1 MNIICIKGD
10 LYMKTRDIIEE
21 IFNAITHG
29 LGIILSII
37 GLVLMLH
44 QVITHSKD
52 SLYILSAIIYGLSL
66 IFMYSMS
73 TFYHSFFCLPTVSR
87 IFKILDHAAIY
98 ILIAGTDTPVLLT
111 VLRHYHGPAIAIII
125 WIVALIGVLWQCFNV
140 HKFKKLATLCYVL
153 MGWLLVG
160 TLPILWIHL
169 SPQAV
174 IWLLVGGL
182 WYTLGAIF
190 YLWKKL
196 PFQHLIWHFFVLGG
210 SICHFYAMYHYV
222 LLASPILP

>member
-1 MNIICIKGD
+1 
-10 LYMKTRDIIEE
+10 
-21 IFNAITHG
+21 
-29 LGIILSII
+29 
-37 GLVLMLH
+37 
-44 QVITHSKD
+44 
-52 SLYILSAIIYGLSL
+52 
-66 IFMYSMS
+66 
-73 TFYHSFFCLPTVSR
+73 
-87 IFKILDHAAIY
+87 
-98 ILIAGTDTPVLLT
+98 
-111 VLRHYHGPAIAIII
+111 
-125 WIVALIGVLWQCFNV
+125 
-140 HKFKKLATLCYVL
+140 